1 MIRDGHWSWTSYLL
15 GRDIKGLCSHVDLLV
30 DVHTGDDEE
39 DPRTPGSARQQ
50 PTQPED
56 HRPLVLLITGKYTVF
71 IM

>member
-1 MIRDGHWSWTSYLL
+1 M
-15 GRDIKGLCSHVDLLV
+15 GRDVKVLDPHVDLLV

-39 DPRTPGSARQQ
+39 DPRTPGTARQQ